1 MKDLLNQLY
10 QGAKIII
17 NGKEYIVKTKTW
29 YSTEQDTSVSYVKC
43 ELSNEKILV
52 ISPEDNFISLGE
64 IIDNMNYKR
73 VSKEEIIYEDV
84 TFKKT
89 GEGNQFITKIEF
101 GDKKHIEG
109 KCIFEDYESENNVIS
124 LGILPDKENKKADVY
139 AEIIKIE
146 DIEFK

>member
-29 YSTEQDTSVSYVKC
+29 YSIEQDTSVSYVKC

-73 VSKEEIIYEDV
+73 VSKEEVIYEDV